1 MKRTSTTIFLVIVVG
16 LVMRSL
22 GFGQTITTTAF
33 PLYVDGTAGEE
44 GTPFAVHVTIT
55 GWTAMADSTA
65 NIRVAPTSGT
75 KYKIWN
81 GSAWKS
87 SHYYSNCPEVTIDPN
102 GNWSGW
108 VYLKSNGGS
117 VPFKA
122 YARKV
127 GATSPKIEEDS
138 SHSITLLDMS
148 STGAWIYAT
157 AAEVTAGKAIL
168 AFDSADSIIGTY
180 AIEDNRVEEG
190 YTPTA
195 GYFRMAVPANRT
207 ISKLQARNSDN
218 SIFDT
223 QTSSQWSSGDP
234 GTETNLDDQHDVSL
248 PVQLA
253 SFIAIPGDGEI
264 TLKWVTESE
273 VGVLGYEILKSLR
286 EESGYYKLPAFI
298 KAAGH
303 SSSRREYRYT
313 DREVRN
319 GITYFYK
326 LISVDLNGNRKTY
339 GPVSAIPQSEE
350 SIYPEDFSL
359 YQNFP
364 NPFNAFTKITFELPL
379 VAGKEDKAY
388 PTTLRIV
395 ELTGKEVL
403 VLINRPLGPG
413 RYTVL
418 WNGRGRDGMEV
429 ASGLYFC
436 VLNAGDFL
444 AVRKVM
450 VLR

>member
-1 MKRTSTTIFLVIVVG
+1 MKRTFTILPLVILVS
-16 LVMRSL
+16 LVMGTL
-22 GFGQTITTTAF
+22 GFGQTITTTVF

-44 GTPFAVHVTIT
+44 GTPFSVHVTIT
-55 GWTAMADSTA
+55 GWTVMADSTA
-65 NIRVAPTSGT
+65 NIKVAPTSGT

-87 SHYYSNCPEVTIDPN
+87 SHYYSNCPEVTIDSN
-102 GNWSGW
+102 GDWSGW

-117 VPFKA
+117 EPFKA
-122 YARKV
+122 YARRV
-127 GATSPKIEEDS
+127 GATSPRIEEDS

-168 AFDSADSIIGTY
+168 VFDSADSIIGTY
-180 AIEDNRVEEG
+180 AIEDNGVEEG
-190 YTPTA
+190 YPSTA
-195 GYFRMAVPANRT
+195 GYFRIAVPANRT

-223 QTSSQWSSGDP
+223 QTSNQWSSGDP

-248 PVQLA
+248 PVQLT
-253 SFIAIPGDGEI
+253 SFMAIPGDGEI

-273 VGVLGYEILKSLR
+273 VGVLGYEILKSLK
-286 EESGYYKLPAFI
+286 EENDYHKLPTFI
-298 KAAGH
+298 KAVGY
-303 SSSRREYRYT
+303 SSSRREYSYT
-313 DREVRN
+313 DREVTN

-326 LISVDLNGNRKTY
+326 LVSVDLDGRRKIY
-339 GPVSAIPQSEE
+339 GPVSAVPQSEE
-350 SIYPEDFSL
+350 SIYPKDFSL
-359 YQNFP
+359 QQNFP
-364 NPFNAFTKITFELPL
+364 NPFNASTKITFDLPL
-379 VAGKEDKAY
+379 VAGKGDRAY
-388 PTTLRIV
+388 PTTLKIV
-395 ELTGKEVL
+395 DLKGKEVL
-403 VLINRPLGPG
+403 VLINRLLGPG

-418 WNGRGRDGMEV
+418 WNGRDRDGMEV
-429 ASGLYFC
+429 TSGLYFC